1 MIRAKFDPSRRGQSG
16 ILRQAVK
23 ARKPVPQEKLLEQID
38 INCDGSISYQRQGL
52 TKAEKHLKTWA
63 AQLNLH
69 PARAS

>member
-23 ARKPVPQEKLLEQID
+23 ARKSVPQEQLLEQID
-38 INCDGSISYQRQGL
+38 VYCDGSISSP
-52 TKAEKHLKTWA
+52 KAENHLKTWA